1 MGLFKEEIDGNGIF
15 FNVFVVLLRENME
28 GWRKEQRSGVGVS
41 HFIVPH

>member
-41 HFIVPH
+41 RFIVPH